1 MSFRHHSEI
10 SEFGST
16 SCHNYLIG
24 TNKKF
29 ECHPITTNQ
38 VLSLLNKLEKPKAV
52 GLDNMSVDADLLKLQ
67 KLQNRAAHIVT
78 YSMTLISVISLTP
91 RMENTIL
98 SEAN

>member
-1 MSFRHHSEI
+1 
-10 SEFGST
+10 
-16 SCHNYLIG
+16 
-24 TNKKF
+24 
-29 ECHPITTNQ
+29 
-38 VLSLLNKLEKPKAV
+38 
-52 GLDNMSVDADLLKLQ
+52 MSVDADLLKLQ